1 MSEWTTSESNPGYRT
16 KTVQYGNCTI
26 IIERPILSPAEQAKR
41 EAHVK
46 ATTERALRDYFMRKE
61 ATA

>member
-1 MSEWTTSESNPGYRT
+1 MSEWTVSESSPGYRT
-16 KTVQYGNCTI
+16 KTVKYGNCTI

-46 ATTERALRDYFMRKE
+46 TTAERVLRDYYMRKE